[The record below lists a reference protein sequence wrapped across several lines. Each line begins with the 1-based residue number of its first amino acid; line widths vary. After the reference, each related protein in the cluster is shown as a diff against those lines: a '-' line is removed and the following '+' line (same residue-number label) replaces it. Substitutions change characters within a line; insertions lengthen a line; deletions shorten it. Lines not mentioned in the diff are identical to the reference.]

1 MEIVLFNNVRTVIKA
16 EKLIRNKHFMCQ
28 VRPVPTTITS
38 ECGMCLEIDSN
49 EKDSIIKILSTNNF
63 EFSICELTD

>member
-16 EKLIRNKHFMCQ
+16 EKIIRKVHYTCN

-38 ECGMCLEIDSN
+38 ECGMCLEIN
-49 EKDSIIKILSTNNF
+49 AKEKDSIVNLLTANHFDYILH
-63 EFSICELTD
+63 ELTD

>member
-16 EKLIRNKHFMCQ
+16 EKLIRNSHFMCQ

-38 ECGMCLEIDSN
+38 ECGMCLEINSQEKEGIVNVLSSN
-49 EKDSIIKILSTNNF
+49 SF
-63 EFSICELTD
+63 EYLIRELTD

>member
-16 EKLIRNKHFMCQ
+16 EKVIRNSHFACN

-38 ECGMCLEIDSN
+38 ECGMCLEIN
-49 EKDSIIKILSTNNF
+49 AKEKDNIVNLLTINNF
-63 EFSICELTD
+63 DYILHELTD